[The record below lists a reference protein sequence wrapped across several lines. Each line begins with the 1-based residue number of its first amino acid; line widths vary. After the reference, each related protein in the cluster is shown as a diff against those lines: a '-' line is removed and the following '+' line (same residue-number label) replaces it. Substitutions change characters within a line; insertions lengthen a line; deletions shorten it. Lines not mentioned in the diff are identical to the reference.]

1 MLSTE
6 ITNYFGNLSTKYNF
20 NKVTLAKS
28 ATLTEIDELIKGF
41 SEYTTNTKLKSTK
54 YYDNQIF
61 LGSRY
66 LNFCKLNIDS
76 GDLFK
81 NMHEQ
86 MSLKTL
92 EASLNRYYEYMFSKV
107 KNVDQEIYNELKII
121 ASSNRYQRR
130 IFIKQF
136 IEKWCSKEKKI
147 NINL

>member
-6 ITNYFGNLSTKYNF
+6 ITNHFCNLSTKYNF
-20 NKVTLAKS
+20 NKVIFAKS
-28 ATLTEIDELIKGF
+28 ATLSEIDELIKGF
-41 SEYTTNTKLKSTK
+41 SDTTTNTKLKSTK

-61 LGSRY
+61 LGQRF

-76 GDLFK
+76 SDLFK
-81 NMHEQ
+81 HMHEQ

-92 EASLNRYYEYMFSKV
+92 EAYLNRYYEYMYSKV
-107 KNVDQEIYNELKII
+107 KNVDDDIYNELKII
-121 ASSNRYQRR
+121 SSSNRYNRR
-130 IFIKQF
+130 VLIKTF